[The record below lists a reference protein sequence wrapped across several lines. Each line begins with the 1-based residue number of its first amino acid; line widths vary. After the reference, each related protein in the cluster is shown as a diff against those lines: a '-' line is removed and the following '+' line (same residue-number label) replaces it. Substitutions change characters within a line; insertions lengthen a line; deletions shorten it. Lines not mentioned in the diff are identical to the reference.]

1 MDNEMAATDERLQAG
16 LDRIRG
22 KECLPSDLLDLLGV
36 VAHEQA
42 VAQTEAKV
50 DLPDALAPADEVVQ
64 GRALV
69 DRECFPFDLEQST
82 NLLGTFLSVAKKAG
96 DPLAA
101 AADLIDTACSANE
114 LDIADLFSRVLGDD
128 ADYFNTW
135 AKRMPDAP
143 QALYFL
149 AYAAMSPSLAAAAKL
164 LAKSLPEAK
173 SWQAGT
179 CPVCGSLPLISR
191 LRDKE
196 GVRFATC
203 SFCRHEYRVRRLA
216 CIVCGESDLSKLTYF
231 TVDEEPGFRVEV
243 CASCKTYVKTID
255 FRKLDRT
262 ALPQFD
268 DLDSLALDFVAREQG
283 YMRPTL
289 SAWGF

>member
-1 MDNEMAATDERLQAG
+1 MDNEMDATGERLQAG

-22 KECLPSDLLDLLGV
+22 KECLPADLLDLLGT
-36 VAHEQA
+36 VAREQA
-42 VAQTEAKV
+42 VAQATAKV
-50 DLPDALAPADEVVQ
+50 DLPSGLAPADEVLQ

-69 DRECFPFDLEQST
+69 DRESFPFDRKQAIKLFG
-82 NLLGTFLSVAKKAG
+82 LFLSVAKKAD

-101 AADLIDTACSANE
+101 AAGIIATACDTDE
-114 LDIADLFSRVLGDD
+114 LDISTLFGRVLDDD
-128 ADYFNTW
+128 ADYFSTW
-135 AKRMPDAP
+135 AKRTPDAP
-143 QALYFL
+143 QTLYFL
-149 AYAAMSPSLAAAAKL
+149 AYAAMSPSLAASAAL

-173 SWQAGT
+173 SWHAGT
-179 CPVCGSLPLISR
+179 CPVCGSLPLISQ

-196 GVRFATC
+196 GVRLATC

-216 CIVCGESDLSKLTYF
+216 CIVCGESDLAKLTYF

-255 FRKLDRT
+255 FREMDRK
-262 ALPQFD
+262 AMPEFD